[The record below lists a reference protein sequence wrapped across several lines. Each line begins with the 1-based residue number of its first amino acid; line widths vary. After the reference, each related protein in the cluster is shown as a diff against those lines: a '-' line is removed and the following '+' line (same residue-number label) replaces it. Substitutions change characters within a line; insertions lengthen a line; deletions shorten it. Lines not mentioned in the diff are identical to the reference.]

1 MSVQSLPR
9 ANRRSR
15 LLKAVAATILSLAA
29 ILAAAI
35 TLSWA
40 QAGGG
45 REWPPAQVS
54 DEANL
59 EKQAREIAEL
69 LRAPCCPHL
78 NAAQHHSPETLA
90 MRREIREMLEAGEGR
105 RAIIKA
111 LKAKYGDQI
120 APGLIPELW
129 KPWVY
134 WGGPVVGLL
143 LLVLLGR
150 WMGSRQKSLSVL
162 HVEEG
167 GDKDRSGKEAA

>member
-35 TLSWA
+35 TLIWA

-45 REWPPAQVS
+45 GAWPPGQTPE
-54 DEANL
+54 EAML
-59 EKQAREIAEL
+59 EKQVREIAVL

-90 MRREIREMLEAGEGR
+90 MKRDIREMLRAGEGR
-105 RAIIKA
+105 RAIINA
-111 LKAKYGDQI
+111 LKAKYGEQI
-120 APGLIPELW
+120 APSLIPELW

-134 WGGPVVGLL
+134 WGSPVVGLL

-150 WMGSRQKSLSVL
+150 WMMSRGKSLAVL
-162 HVEEG
+162 HMEEG
-167 GDKDRSGKEAA
+167 EEKDRSGKEAA